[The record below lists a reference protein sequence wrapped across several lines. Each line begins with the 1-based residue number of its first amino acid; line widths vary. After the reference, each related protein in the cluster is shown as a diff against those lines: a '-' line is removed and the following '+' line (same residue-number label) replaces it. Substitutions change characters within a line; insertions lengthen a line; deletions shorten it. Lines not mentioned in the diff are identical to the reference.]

1 MYPLCIPLKEAEVIS
16 RNTRRWIPAAL
27 APVLVAGSVFGFSV
41 QASASI
47 DLPNKSASQILQLIN
62 TNPDIAFSGRIIK
75 KANMGLPPMNIVPD
89 ISQSMIDEMA
99 KKMPAEMSD
108 FLPKASAQGELALAL
123 EFFAGTHKANIY
135 VDGPEKMRLQVL
147 DLLSERQFI
156 RNGNEAWAY
165 YAGKAMAQHT
175 VLDATEVANAEA
187 EARSFFNAN
196 SGKLPF
202 DYTSP
207 AAVADF
213 ILAQSDKYSTVSVAS
228 DIKIAGRGAYQI
240 TITPKGNQSLVA
252 SATLSIDAATGLPLA
267 ARVMAVGQSSP
278 AFEVAFETITFDTPA
293 ASNFNFTPP
302 AGTRV
307 VEVPAPTKADV
318 LRELA
323 NATQGK
329 KIPTQAEAE
338 ELANAKLDEL
348 MAQGWG
354 AVAQVPAD
362 QVPAELRTLQESNSL
377 YKELTKPV
385 AGGRV
390 FTSALMNIFF
400 ADNGDLYAGSVT
412 VERLLAVAA
421 K

>member
-1 MYPLCIPLKEAEVIS
+1 
-16 RNTRRWIPAAL
+16 
-27 APVLVAGSVFGFSV
+27 
-41 QASASI
+41 
-47 DLPNKSASQILQLIN
+47 
-62 TNPDIAFSGRIIK
+62 
-75 KANMGLPPMNIVPD
+75 
-89 ISQSMIDEMA
+89 
-99 KKMPAEMSD
+99 
-108 FLPKASAQGELALAL
+108 
-123 EFFAGTHKANIY
+123 
-135 VDGPEKMRLQVL
+135 MRLQVL

-165 YAGKAMAQHT
+165 YAGKALAQHT
-175 VLDATEVANAEA
+175 VLDATEVANAET
-187 EARSFFNAN
+187 EARTFFNAN

-213 ILAQSDKYSTVSVAS
+213 ILAESDKYSTVTVAS

-240 TITPKGNQSLVA
+240 TITPKGNQSLVS

-267 ARVMAVGQSSP
+267 ARVIAVGQSSP
-278 AFEVAFETITFDTPA
+278 AFEVAFETITFETPA

-318 LRELA
+318 LREFA
-323 NATQGK
+323 KATKGK
-329 KIPTQAEAE
+329 KVPTQAEAE
-338 ELANAKLDEL
+338 ELANAKLEEL

-362 QVPAELRTLQESNSL
+362 QVPAELRTLQAQNSL

-400 ADNGDLYAGSVT
+400 ADNGDIYAGSVT

>member
-1 MYPLCIPLKEAEVIS
+1 
-16 RNTRRWIPAAL
+16 
-27 APVLVAGSVFGFSV
+27 
-41 QASASI
+41 
-47 DLPNKSASQILQLIN
+47 
-62 TNPDIAFSGRIIK
+62 
-75 KANMGLPPMNIVPD
+75 
-89 ISQSMIDEMA
+89 
-99 KKMPAEMSD
+99 
-108 FLPKASAQGELALAL
+108 
-123 EFFAGTHKANIY
+123 
-135 VDGPEKMRLQVL
+135 LQVL

-207 AAVADF
+207 AAVAEF
-213 ILAQSDKYSTVSVAS
+213 ILAESDKYSTVTVAS

-278 AFEVAFETITFDTPA
+278 AFEVAFETITFETPA

-323 NATQGK
+323 NATKGK
-329 KIPTQAEAE
+329 KAPTQAEAE

-362 QVPAELRTLQESNSL
+362 QVPAELRTLQASNSL
-377 YKELTKPV
+377 YQELTKPV
-385 AGGRV
+385 TGGRI

-400 ADNGDLYAGSVT
+400 ADNGDVYAGSVT

>member
-1 MYPLCIPLKEAEVIS
+1 MS
-16 RNTRRWIPAAL
+16 RNRRRWIPAVL

-41 QASASI
+41 QASAAI
-47 DLPNKSASQILQLIN
+47 DLPNKSASQILQMIN
-62 TNPDIAFSGRIIK
+62 TNPDIAFSGRIVK
-75 KANMGLPPMNIVPD
+75 KASMGLPPMNIVPD

-99 KKMPAEMSD
+99 KKMPKEMSD

-135 VDGPEKMRLQVL
+135 VDGVDKARLQVL
-147 DLLSERQFI
+147 DLLSERDYI
-156 RNGNEAWAY
+156 RNGYELWAY
-165 YAGKAMAQHT
+165 EAGKSRAQHS
-175 VLDATEVANAEA
+175 VINEGEVKSAEA
-187 EARSFFNAN
+187 EARTLFNLN

-207 AAVADF
+207 AAVAEF
-213 ILAQSDKYSTVSVAS
+213 VLNEAGKYSTITVAS
-228 DIKIAGRGAYQI
+228 DIKIADRGAYQI

-267 ARVMAVGQSSP
+267 ARVTAVGQESP
-278 AFEVAFETITFDTPA
+278 AFEVAFESITFERPA
-293 ASNFNFTPP
+293 ASNFEFTPP

-307 VEVPAPTKADV
+307 VEVAAPTKADV

-323 NATQGK
+323 KAPAAPSEADVQGK
-329 KIPTQAEAE
+329 LDD
-338 ELANAKLDEL
+338 LA
-348 MAQGWG
+348 AQGWG
-354 AVAQVPAD
+354 AVALLPAA
-362 QVPAELRTLQESNSL
+362 QVPAELRLLQANNNL

-385 AGGRV
+385 SGGRI

-400 ADNGDLYAGSVT
+400 ADNGDVYAGSVT
-412 VERLLAVAA
+412 VARLLEVAA